1 MSPQP
6 SRDFDPSIDPRRR
19 RQLVVL
25 IFVMFWMLVFEGA
38 IRKWVAPH
46 FSNYLYFMRD
56 PIALAIYYIA
66 ARSRVFTPVHPLL
79 AAGAILALVVMLV
92 SGLLLASGGGQYSP
106 ILALYGFR
114 NYFFYLPMPFVIYR
128 VFTYADLSRLA
139 RHSIVALAIASPIA
153 VLQFEASPDSIL
165 NAGIAND
172 AEFQFSNLA
181 SGDGRVRPAGTFTS
195 VMGMTQLTVSTL
207 ALLLWCATTARKD
220 RPSPRWLLVIG
231 GVAVVVALA
240 VSGSRTSFVQAVLVL
255 AATVGAGLVRTAR
268 TGRVGVVLIPVVGA
282 ALFAAVFPALFPE
295 AFRTFTE
302 RWSDAAAT
310 ESELFHYGWMGR
322 VLFSFY
328 DFSRLMG
335 RMPLLGYGVG
345 MAGNGAVNMGVMIDG
360 QSVLKLAE
368 EDWSRHVI
376 ELGPILALCF
386 IAYRISF
393 AAWLGVRALKE
404 TLQSSE
410 ILPIV
415 LYAYVAVALTEGQ
428 LTGHGLVNGF
438 GWIYVGACMAA
449 ANPRIWAPARSSAP
463 VPDRLEAPSPRF
475 SNLMS

>member
-1 MSPQP
+1 MSAE
-6 SRDFDPSIDPRRR
+6 SVGVSIDPRRR

-25 IFVMFWMLVFEGA
+25 IFVMFWMLIFEGA

-46 FSNYLYFMRD
+46 WSSYLYFIRD
-56 PIALAIYYIA
+56 PVALLIYYIA
-66 ARSRVFTPVHPLL
+66 ARAKVFSPVHPML
-79 AAGAILALVVMLV
+79 AAGAALAFVTMLV
-92 SGLLLASGGGQYSP
+92 SGMLLVKGGSQYDP

-128 VFTYADLSRLA
+128 VFTYPDLCRLA
-139 RHSIVALAIASPIA
+139 RHSIVALAIAAPIS
-153 VLQFEASPDSIL
+153 VLQFRAAPDSIL

-172 AEFQFSNLA
+172 VEFQFSNLA

-207 ALLLWCATTARKD
+207 ALLLWCATTARED
-220 RPSPRWLLVIG
+220 RPSPRWLIAV
-231 GVAVVVALA
+231 GVAAVAVALA
-240 VSGSRTSFVQAVLVL
+240 MSGSRTSFVQAVLVV
-255 AATVGAGLVRTAR
+255 AAAVGIGLLRTAR
-268 TGRVGVVLIPVVGA
+268 TGRVGVILTPLVLV
-282 ALFAAVFPALFPE
+282 ALFVAVFPALFPE
-295 AFRTFTE
+295 AYTTFME

-310 ESELFHYGWMGR
+310 ESDTFHYGWIGR

-328 DFSRLMG
+328 DFSRLLG
-335 RMPLLGYGVG
+335 QMPLFGYGVG
-345 MAGNGAVNMGVMIDG
+345 MAGNGAVNMGVMING

-386 IAYRISF
+386 IAYRVSF
-393 AAWLGVRALKE
+393 AAWLGLHAVKG
-404 TLQSSE
+404 TLQSGE
-410 ILPIV
+410 ILPV
-415 LYAYVAVALTEGQ
+415 LLYAYVAVALTEGQ

-438 GWIYVGACMAA
+438 GWIYVGVCMAA
-449 ANPRIWAPARSSAP
+449 ANPRIWASKQAGATLGETS
-463 VPDRLEAPSPRF
+463 DRYRPRF